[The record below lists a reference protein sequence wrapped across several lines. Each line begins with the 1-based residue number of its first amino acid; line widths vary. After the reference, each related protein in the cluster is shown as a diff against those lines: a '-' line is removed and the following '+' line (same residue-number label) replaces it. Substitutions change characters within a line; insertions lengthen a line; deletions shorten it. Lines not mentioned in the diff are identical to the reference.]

1 MVRPINAEISS
12 FTMGLHVLLE
22 GSCNCTWFRYLFDS
36 STMSSMI
43 LSVKNNLKYDKVSW
57 PWGVFSTGP
66 VISLNGKSSIGLWN
80 ALSRRGSHLTE
91 RALLVLQEFCVA
103 LLLQGWFLSSLLS
116 LSGQLHHWSKKQN
129 FDHS

>member
-22 GSCNCTWFRYLFDS
+22 DCCKCTWFPYLFDS

-57 PWGVFSTGP
+57 PWGVFLTGP
-66 VISLNGKSSIGLWN
+66 VGM
-80 ALSRRGSHLTE
+80 
-91 RALLVLQEFCVA
+91 
-103 LLLQGWFLSSLLS
+103 
-116 LSGQLHHWSKKQN
+116 
-129 FDHS
+129 